1 MNAEERV
8 KTVAM
13 PKMTVEEREALAVL
27 FPRGYCEREYDAC
40 LVLKRGHQREAEDR
54 MRERCAEEIADCRR
68 TAWDDSARFQV
79 DGIYNRIKSLPSEYE
94 EAL

>member
-1 MNAEERV
+1 MKAEEGV

-54 MRERCAEEIADCRR
+54 MRERCAVLAAGLNGLQIAAAIR
-68 TAWDDSARFQV
+68 A
-79 DGIYNRIKSLPSEYE
+79 LPSEHE
-94 EAL
+94 EAQ